1 MKKLAGIL
9 SVVFLLIFIS
19 CSREKKEEEKDCCK
33 AKDSLSA
40 ESNSQSGESLYQ
52 LSGSWIT
59 ENQKTIELNQLKGK
73 IQVVS
78 MIFSHCEYACPRL
91 VADMKIIEEK
101 IPAEKRD
108 QVNFLLVSFDVDRD
122 SPERLKEFKT
132 EQGLGE
138 NWKLLHGDESMV
150 RMLSVLLDIKYEK
163 QSNGNFAHSNIISVL
178 DQNGVIRARID
189 GLGAD
194 PSKALQTINKLLK

>member
-1 MKKLAGIL
+1 MKKLTGIF
-9 SVVFLLIFIS
+9 SVVLLLVFVS
-19 CSREKKEEEKDCCK
+19 CNGGKKEEEKDCCK
-33 AKDSLSA
+33 ASDSLSTEA
-40 ESNSQSGESLYQ
+40 NGQSGESLYQ
-52 LSGSWIT
+52 LTGSWST
-59 ENQKTIELNQLKGK
+59 EDQQTIELDQLKDK

-91 VADMKIIEEK
+91 VADMKIIEER
-101 IPAEKRD
+101 IPAERRD

-122 SPERLKEFKT
+122 SPERLKEFKIK
-132 EQGLGE
+132 EGLGE

-163 QSNGNFAHSNIISVL
+163 QSDGNFAHSNIISVL
-178 DQNGVIRARID
+178 DQHGVIRARVD

-194 PSKALQTINKLLK
+194 PSKALQTITKLLK